1 MSYQTNVWNLYRN
14 AGWVTRIKG
23 YLRLEIWPHRKLK
36 QQLALTALMI
46 SLSASLT
53 YRPLKSEI
61 LSIKH
66 PSSSTATTSPAVC
79 INKSTRSD
87 ITIAHHHQR
96 WSINQWTMVKCTYWI
111 NNIVEKEKNQNLRLA
126 ILFKI
131 IENTELSSSSI
142 WMCVV
147 STFTDLK
154 VFIKMKRKI

>member
-1 MSYQTNVWNLYRN
+1 
-14 AGWVTRIKG
+14 
-23 YLRLEIWPHRKLK
+23 
-36 QQLALTALMI
+36 
-46 SLSASLT
+46 LT

-131 IENTELSSSSI
+131 IEKYWTELQLYMNVRSKHFHWSKS
-142 WMCVV
+142 
-147 STFTDLK
+147 LHK
-154 VFIKMKRKI
+154 NEKKNLERGNRKLSVEAFRILCWTLELQHADGCTPSVN